1 MSSFDKFKQFVVHCI
16 AQQGTSSGF
25 GGLMVAPLVAPLH
38 CIGGT
43 GFGDATGLSDGGT
56 IDDTGIGGTI
66 LWVMVARGG

>member
-1 MSSFDKFKQFVVHCI
+1 MSSFDKFKQCVAHCI

-25 GGLMVAPLVAPLH
+25 GGLMVAPLH

-43 GFGDATGLSDGGT
+43 GFGGLSDGGT

-66 LWVMVARGG
+66 L

>member
-25 GGLMVAPLVAPLH
+25 GGLMVAPLH

-43 GFGDATGLSDGGT
+43 GFGGATGLSDGGT

-66 LWVMVARGG
+66 LLVMMAPLVARGG

>member
-1 MSSFDKFKQFVVHCI
+1 MSSFDKFKQFMAHCN

-25 GGLMVAPLVAPLH
+25 GGLMVAPLH

-43 GFGDATGLSDGGT
+43 GFGGLSDGGT

-66 LWVMVARGG
+66 L

>member
-1 MSSFDKFKQFVVHCI
+1 MSSFDKFKQFVAHCI

-43 GFGDATGLSDGGT
+43 GFGGATGLSDGGT

-66 LWVMVARGG
+66 L